1 MTPKVHTESSSVDRA
16 QYVPADVV
24 AVSVVEVGPGGM
36 AFMGEW
42 VLDRSSG
49 RVGEDADALQ
59 LHYYRLIAPGDE
71 KRGFFTAGDHHEAS
85 VHESD
90 QTEAA
95 RERFLESSRE
105 ILEQASRGGA
115 LLLPVG
121 AGHAP

>member
-1 MTPKVHTESSSVDRA
+1 VDRT
-16 QYVPADVV
+16 QYIPADVV
-24 AVSVVEVGPGGM
+24 AASAVEVGPGGM

-42 VLDRSSG
+42 VLDRSWG
-49 RVGEDADALQ
+49 GVGEDADATQ

-71 KRGFFTAGDHHEAS
+71 NRGFFTAGDHHEAS

-105 ILEQASRGGA
+105 ILEQANWGGA
-115 LLLPVG
+115 LLLPAG
-121 AGHAP
+121 ADHAP